1 MMVEINKNSLHS
13 GSKYKNNRGIVAIKD
28 GVKKNNS
35 ITQDITLKKPDW
47 FKVKLPQGEN
57 FNALKKPSA

>member
-13 GSKYKNNRGIVAIKD
+13 GSKYKNNLGIVAIKD

-35 ITQDITLKKPDW
+35 ITSRHHLKKT
-47 FKVKLPQGEN
+47 
-57 FNALKKPSA
+57 